1 MLTPTLALGLRSY
14 GIGEKLR
21 ALRLKRKL
29 GLVALGRHTGLS
41 PGLLSKLERNKM
53 VPTLPTLLRVA
64 LVYGVGLDY
73 FFTTATPPRALG
85 IVRAAER
92 RRFPERLG
100 GRDVAWEFECL
111 DFTATE
117 RLLNAYLVRFRQ
129 AAVRPRTHEHA
140 GAEFIHVLSGKL
152 GLVVAD
158 PAEGPSDVAPVRR
171 LVQPG
176 PAPCGPMPSS
186 APAPTPGRRPPSIFP
201 NGAVTC
207 PIRGPVSHP
216 AIPCAPCMR
225 RRRMR
230 SEPWHCSTAGMP
242 S

>member
-152 GLVVAD
+152 GLVVAGVEHVLSAGD
-158 PAEGPSDVAPVRR
+158 SMYLDSSQPHGYRR
-171 LVQPG
+171 L
-176 PAPCGPMPSS
+176 S
-186 APAPTPGRRPPSIFP
+186 ARPPE
-201 NGAVTC
+201 AVVVT
-207 PIRGPVSHP
+207 V
-216 AIPCAPCMR
+216 
-225 RRRMR
+225 
-230 SEPWHCSTAGMP
+230 AG
-242 S
+242 